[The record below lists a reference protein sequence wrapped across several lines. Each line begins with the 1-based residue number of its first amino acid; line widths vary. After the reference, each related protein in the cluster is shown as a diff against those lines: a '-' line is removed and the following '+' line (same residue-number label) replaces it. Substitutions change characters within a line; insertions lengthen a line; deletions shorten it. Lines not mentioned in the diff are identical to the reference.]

1 VLIWRYGGD
10 YGMPRGAREKSSS
23 GIYHIML
30 RGINKQVIF
39 NDEEDFSRFIYYLGR
54 YKKESDYKIYSYCLM
69 NNHIHLILKE
79 NSVELESIL
88 KRIAGSY
95 AQWYNRKYSRVGHLF
110 QDRFKSKAVEDE
122 RYLFAAMRY
131 IHMNPVKDNISKSM
145 ENYVWSSYS
154 DYLYGRGI
162 TDILGPLKIFS
173 NDRRDAIQKFIK
185 MHMEYIDEGYDFV
198 KYENIVSDDELITI
212 IQDMHGINIEEIN
225 SFSNTRLSE
234 ILKSIQTINKVG
246 ITRMAKITGIN
257 RLRIIR
263 LINK

>member
-1 VLIWRYGGD
+1 
-10 YGMPRGAREKSSS
+10 MPRGAREKSSS

-69 NNHIHLILKE
+69 NNHIHLILKV
-79 NSVELESIL
+79 NSIDLESIL

-110 QDRFKSKAVEDE
+110 QDRFKSKAIEDE

-131 IHMNPVKDNISKSM
+131 IHMNPIKDNISKSM

-162 TDILGPLKIFS
+162 TDILG
-173 NDRRDAIQKFIK
+173 R
-185 MHMEYIDEGYDFV
+185 
-198 KYENIVSDDELITI
+198 
-212 IQDMHGINIEEIN
+212 
-225 SFSNTRLSE
+225 
-234 ILKSIQTINKVG
+234 
-246 ITRMAKITGIN
+246 
-257 RLRIIR
+257 
-263 LINK
+263 